1 VATSLKEY
9 INRNEMLARFGGDE
23 FSILQTDVSD
33 ISQVTRRAEDIIE
46 IFKNPWYI
54 EDHELYVTTSIGIA
68 IYPIHG
74 CNTQEILKNVDI
86 AMYRAKEMGKN
97 TYRIF
102 NRHME
107 EILIRNIDIEKQLR
121 G

>member
-1 VATSLKEY
+1 MLDLDNFKEINGSLGHSIGDMLLKEVATSLKEY

-74 CNTQEILKNVDI
+74 CNTQEILK
-86 AMYRAKEMGKN
+86 
-97 TYRIF
+97 
-102 NRHME
+102 
-107 EILIRNIDIEKQLR
+107 
-121 G
+121 